1 MSEFL
6 AVTALRKSFPYGGGR
21 LEVLKGINLGLPR
34 GSFASIIGDS
44 GCGKSTFLHIVGG
57 MEAPEEGEVRLDGQ
71 SVYALDTERRA
82 AFRNRAVGFVFQSH
96 HLLPEFTALEN
107 LTMPLRIRG
116 AKAAEA
122 VPPAEALAAELGLS
136 HRLKSLPGELSGG
149 EQQRLAIG
157 RALITEPLLLLMD
170 EPTGNLDH
178 GTGDRV
184 METVFDL
191 TARRNTTAILVTHNP
206 DLARRCGRRFRMAD
220 GTLHEL

>member
-1 MSEFL
+1 
-6 AVTALRKSFPYGGGR
+6 
-21 LEVLKGINLGLPR
+21 
-34 GSFASIIGDS
+34 
-44 GCGKSTFLHIVGG
+44 
-57 MEAPEEGEVRLDGQ
+57 
-71 SVYALDTERRA
+71 
-82 AFRNRAVGFVFQSH
+82 
-96 HLLPEFTALEN
+96 
-107 LTMPLRIRG
+107 MPLRIRG

>member
-21 LEVLKGINLGLPR
+21 LEVLKGIDLALPR
-34 GSFASIIGDS
+34 GAFASIIGDS

-71 SVYALDTERRA
+71 SVYALDPERRA
-82 AFRNRAVGFVFQSH
+82 AFRNRAVGFVFQFH

-116 AKAAEA
+116 VRAPEAE
-122 VPPAEALAAELGLS
+122 PPAEALAAELGLS
-136 HRLKSLPGELSGG
+136 HRLRSLPGELSGG
-149 EQQRLAIG
+149 EQQRLAVG
-157 RALITEPLLLLMD
+157 RALITEPRLLLMD

-184 METVFDL
+184 METVFEL

-206 DLARRCGRRFRMAD
+206 DLAQRCGRRFRMSE
-220 GTLHEL
+220 GLLREL

>member
-21 LEVLKGINLGLPR
+21 LEVLRGIDWSLPR
-34 GSFASIIGDS
+34 GVFASIIGDS
-44 GCGKSTFLHIVGG
+44 GSGKSTFLHIVGG

-82 AFRNRAVGFVFQSH
+82 AFRNRAVGFVFQFH

-116 AKAAEA
+116 VRAAEA